1 MDERALP
8 ATRSPSET
16 RTRILKH
23 KYLYIL
29 LLPAVIHY
37 IIFAYLP
44 IYGITL
50 AFQEFSYRRG
60 ILGSPWVG
68 FKHFETLFAFRG
80 FWQVFNNTV
89 VISVVKLITSFPVP
103 IIIAVMLNEVR
114 GSLSRRFYQTVYTF
128 PHFLSWVIVSG
139 IIFNFLSTDGV
150 LNQTLVALG
159 GDRVNLLTRINAF
172 RPLLYVT
179 NIWKSAGWG
188 SIIYL
193 AAIAGINPELYEAA
207 SIDGANRY
215 RKMLH
220 ITWPGIRS
228 TAGILFILSVANI
241 MNAGFDQIF
250 NLYNPVVY
258 DVADILDTYIYRRA
272 LMMGMDFS
280 SATAIGLFK
289 SVINFILLIGA
300 NLFVRVLGEEGVF

>member
-1 MDERALP
+1 MGERALP
-8 ATRSPSET
+8 AVQTRH
-16 RTRILKH
+16 RAWTRILKY

-29 LLPAVIHY
+29 LFPAVIHY

-50 AFQEFSYRRG
+50 AFQDFSYRRG

-68 FKHFETLFAFRG
+68 LRHFETLFAFRG

-89 VISVVKLITSFPVP
+89 VISVVKLITAFPVP

-159 GDRVNLLTRINAF
+159 GDRVNLLTRVSAF
-172 RPLLYVT
+172 RPMLYVT

-300 NLFVRVLGEEGVF
+300 NLFIRVLGEEGVF

>member
-1 MDERALP
+1 MEDQALP
-8 ATRSPSET
+8 AIRV
-16 RTRILKH
+16 RHKARVRILKY

-29 LLPAVIHY
+29 LIPAIVHY

-50 AFQEFSYRRG
+50 AFQDFSYRRG

-68 FKHFETLFAFRG
+68 FKHFEALFAFRG
-80 FWQVFNNTV
+80 FWQVFRNTV
-89 VISVVKLITSFPVP
+89 VISIMKLITGFPIP
-103 IIIAVMLNEVR
+103 ILIALLLNEVR
-114 GSLSRRFYQTVYTF
+114 GSLPRRFYQTVYTF

-139 IIFNFLSTDGV
+139 IIFNLLSTDGV

-159 GDRVNLLTRINAF
+159 GERVNLLTRISAF
-172 RPLLYVT
+172 RPMLYVT
-179 NIWKSAGWG
+179 NIWKTAGWG

-207 SIDGANRY
+207 SIDGANRFH
-215 RKMLH
+215 KMLH
-220 ITWPGIRS
+220 ITWPGIRG
-228 TAGILFILSVANI
+228 TVGILFVLSVANI
-241 MNAGFDQIF
+241 MFAGFDQIF

-258 DVADILDTYIYRRA
+258 EVADILDTYIYRRA

-280 SATAIGLFK
+280 SATAIGLFQ
-289 SVINFILLIGA
+289 SVINFILLVGA
-300 NLFVRVLGEEGVF
+300 NLFVRALGEEGVF